1 MNRRLF
7 LSSGAWAGT
16 VWQASGGERRLKPR
30 VSKEIKSSPISIG
43 FETLDRKMFD
53 PERTWEWVGR
63 SGVKWARCQTGWART
78 ETKPGVY
85 DFAWLDRVVDQLL
98 AQGVQPWFNVG
109 YGNRLYTPQAPH
121 ETAVGWAP
129 LNSPQA
135 LEAWKRYIDRMA
147 MHFKGRVRHFEI
159 WNEPNI
165 PAYWQPAQPDGKEYT
180 RLAGVTSGI
189 LRKRISDAVIIGGAF
204 AGLGAIMPFAEA
216 CMEAGLGK
224 FADRIS
230 FHPYQPS
237 PETNYELNYKAF
249 DAMLRS
255 YNPRLRT
262 WQGENGAPSDP
273 RTFGALSGM
282 PWNEASQAKWLLRR
296 LLIDLA
302 VGVEVTSY
310 FLIVD
315 LANYVT
321 AKGLD
326 GRTNFKGV
334 LKASD
339 YQPKPAYFALQNLCT
354 LFDGET
360 VLAQDLVRPQKVEGA
375 RPGEIQVVAF
385 RRRAQ
390 PLIALWVK
398 SPLPA
403 DTDRAAALSLA
414 AWFSK
419 GAKLRMPVV
428 VDLRSGAV
436 KACEIKG
443 SGNIEITGLSV
454 PDWPVVVTDASVVP
468 V

>member
-1 MNRRLF
+1 MNRRDF
-7 LSSGAWAGT
+7 LASSAWAGT
-16 VWQASGGERRLKPR
+16 VVQPGGERKLKTKHSR
-30 VSKEIKSSPISIG
+30 EIKSSPISIG

-53 PERTWEWVGR
+53 PERTWEWMGK

-78 ETKPGVY
+78 ETRPGVY

-98 AQGVQPWFNVG
+98 AEGVQPWFNVG
-109 YGNRLYTPQAPH
+109 YGNRLYTPDAPH

-135 LEAWKRYIDRMA
+135 LEAWKKYIDKLA
-147 MHFKGRVRHFEI
+147 VHFKGRVRHFEI

-165 PAYWQPAQPDGKEYT
+165 PAYWQPTKPSGKEYA
-180 RLAGVTSGI
+180 RLAEITGGI
-189 LRKRISDAVIIGGAF
+189 FRKRISDAVIIGGAY
-204 AGLGAIMPFAEA
+204 AGFGSIMPYAEE

-224 FADRIS
+224 VADRIS

-237 PETNYELNYKAF
+237 PETNYELAYRAF
-249 DAMLRS
+249 DSMLRS

-262 WQGENGAPSDP
+262 WQGENGAPSDAK
-273 RTFGALSGM
+273 TFGALSGL

-334 LKASD
+334 LKATD

-354 LFDGET
+354 LFDGDT
-360 VLAQDLVRPQKVEGA
+360 VLANDLLRPQNVEGA
-375 RPGEIQVVAF
+375 KVEEVQTASF
-385 RRRAQ
+385 RRMGK
-390 PLIALWVK
+390 PLMAVWLKSAL
-398 SPLPA
+398 P
-403 DTDRAAALSLA
+403 TDSDRTAKMNLS
-414 AWFSK
+414 AWFAK
-419 GAKLRMPVV
+419 GAKLEQPVTV
-428 VDLRSGAV
+428 CLRTGSV
-436 KACEIKG
+436 KPCAMKG
-443 SGNIEITGLSV
+443 SGMIEFPGLTV
-454 PDWPVVVTDASVVP
+454 PDWPVVITDASVVP